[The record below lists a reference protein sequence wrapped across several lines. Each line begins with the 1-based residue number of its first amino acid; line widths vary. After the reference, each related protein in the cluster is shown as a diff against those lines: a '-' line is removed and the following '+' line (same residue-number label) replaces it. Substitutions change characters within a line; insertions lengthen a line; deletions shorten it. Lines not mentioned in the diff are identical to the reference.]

1 MSEHAINSA
10 FSEVLKNVKEVADA
24 NTIIGEAIDVGD
36 GTKII
41 PVSKVMFG
49 FASGGTD
56 FDSKRNKGQAHFGGG
71 SGSGVTVQPVCFLV
85 VKNGNVSVMDI
96 AQNITAVE
104 RTISAVPDVISKVV
118 DMFSKKDKSGNNEEL
133 EVTENTEE

>member
-1 MSEHAINSA
+1 MNQHAINSA
-10 FSEVLKNVKEVADA
+10 FTEVLKNVKEVADA
-24 NTIIGEAIDVGD
+24 NTIIGEAIEVGE

-56 FDSKRNKGQAHFGGG
+56 FDSKRNKGQVHFGGG
-71 SGSGVTVQPVCFLV
+71 SGSGVTIQPVCFLV
-85 VKNGNVSVMDI
+85 VKNGNVSVLDV

-104 RTISAVPDVISKVV
+104 RTISAVPDVVSKLV
-118 DMFSKKDKSGNNEEL
+118 DVFSKNEKNEKNETKEL
-133 EVTENTEE
+133 TAEE

>member
-1 MSEHAINSA
+1 MNQHAINSA
-10 FSEVLKNVKEVADA
+10 FTEVLKNVKEVADA
-24 NTIIGEAIDVGD
+24 NTIIGEAIEVGE

-56 FDSKRNKGQAHFGGG
+56 FDSKRNKGQVHFGGG

-85 VKNGNVSVMDI
+85 VKNGNVSVLDV

-104 RTISAVPDVISKVV
+104 RTISAVPDVVSKLV
-118 DMFSKKDKSGNNEEL
+118 DVFSKNEKNEKNETEEL
-133 EVTENTEE
+133 TAEE